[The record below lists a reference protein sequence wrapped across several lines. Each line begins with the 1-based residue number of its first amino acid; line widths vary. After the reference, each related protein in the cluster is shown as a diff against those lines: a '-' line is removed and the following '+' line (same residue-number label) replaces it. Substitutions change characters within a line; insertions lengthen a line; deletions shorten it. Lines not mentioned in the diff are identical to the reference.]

1 MKLTRLF
8 AEGGPALSFEVFPP
22 KAGNNYE
29 SVRSATEAI
38 AGLRPAFMSVTCGAG
53 GSTEGFTVSI
63 AKNLKDK
70 FGVTPLV
77 HLICISSTEQEIE
90 SSLLQI
96 RDAGIKNIL
105 ALRGDMPKYDQAAIK
120 KDFRYACDLVAKI
133 KRFGDFCVGGACY
146 PEGHPEAPNFDEDI
160 NNLRVKVDAGC
171 DFLVSQMFFDNNIF
185 YAFLDK
191 LAAKGIN
198 VPVIPGIM
206 PVTNAKQIRRILELS
221 GRTLPRKFAKIVDR
235 FGDDPEA
242 MKQAGIVYA
251 TEQVVDL
258 YASGIKNVHIYTM
271 NKPEVAARVMDN
283 ISAIIKTQIFG
294 RSTARGIK

>member
-1 MKLTRLF
+1 
-8 AEGGPALSFEVFPP
+8 
-22 KAGNNYE
+22 
-29 SVRSATEAI
+29 
-38 AGLRPAFMSVTCGAG
+38 
-53 GSTEGFTVSI
+53 
-63 AKNLKDK
+63 
-70 FGVTPLV
+70 
-77 HLICISSTEQEIE
+77 
-90 SSLLQI
+90 
-96 RDAGIKNIL
+96 
-105 ALRGDMPKYDQAAIK
+105 MPKYDQAAIK

-221 GRTLPRKFAKIVDR
+221 GRTLPRKFAKMSRYRDTR
-235 FGDDPEA
+235 GDEA
-242 MKQAGIVYA
+242 GRDSLCHRAGGRPVRH
-251 TEQVVDL
+251 
-258 YASGIKNVHIYTM
+258 GIKNVHIYTM